1 MVFSPVLS
9 PCQSLWVAKITEELC
24 GTEVTSM
31 QVSRAAVMLDEE
43 LEAWRTRPLS
53 QVREPCRSC
62 ETPATSIPLAGFFV

>member
-1 MVFSPVLS
+1 
-9 PCQSLWVAKITEELC
+9 
-24 GTEVTSM
+24 M